1 MNHSEFKVYTRADH
15 HISQRDIDEDAVK
28 IISRLQRSGHTAY
41 IVGGGVRDLVLNK
54 QPKDFDIATDATP
67 RKIKNLFSNSRVIG
81 RRFKLVHIYFRGG
94 KFIEVATFRDSQ
106 EKSNEGNEDPLHSD
120 NEFGTESTDA
130 LRRDITMNGLF
141 LDPTTME
148 IIDYV
153 DGFADL
159 KSKIARVIGDPD
171 VRFAE
176 DPVRLIRVIRHA
188 VRSGSEI
195 ESKTYSS
202 IRRNAEKITLSSPV
216 RVYEELKKD
225 LLGGYALDTLWLL
238 AETGVLNSLLPPLS
252 EHRNS
257 LFKLGTSFTE
267 SFRLV
272 DEQNR
277 GASKL
282 DLSLVLA
289 LLVFFLKHP
298 LSDST
303 ECAARFENSEEIVSH
318 GRSLFSSLQV
328 TRKEREYYELLL
340 ISWLKL
346 SQTKDRG
353 KLKLTLHQSVQ
364 NDLRLL
370 MMLTESAD
378 LPYFTLHFAKPI
390 HKSKPKQKGKS

>member
-1 MNHSEFKVYTRADH
+1 MNHPRYQVYTRAEH

-28 IISRLQRSGHTAY
+28 IITRLQRSGHSAY

-67 RKIKNLFSNSRVIG
+67 RKIKNLFSNSRIIG

-94 KFIEVATFRDSQ
+94 KFIEVATFRDTQ
-106 EKSNEGNEDPLHSD
+106 EKSQELGEDPLNSD

-130 LRRDITMNGLF
+130 IRRDITMNALF

-153 DGFADL
+153 EGFADL

-188 VRSGSEI
+188 IRSGSEI
-195 ESKTYSS
+195 EPKTYAS
-202 IRRNAEKITLSSPV
+202 IRRNADKITLSSQV
-216 RVYEELKKD
+216 RVYEEIKKD

-238 AETGVLNSLLPPLS
+238 AETGVLTPLLPPLS
-252 EHRNS
+252 EHRNA

-267 SFRLV
+267 SFRLI

-277 GASKL
+277 GESKL

-298 LSDST
+298 LSDTT
-303 ECAARFENSEEIVSH
+303 ECAARFENADEIIDH

-340 ISWLKL
+340 ISWLKI

-364 NDLRLL
+364 NDIRLL
-370 MMLTESAD
+370 LMITESVD
-378 LPYFTLHFAKPI
+378 LPYFNLHFSKPI
-390 HKSKPKQKGKS
+390 QKSKPKHKGR